1 MVPVSGLAVAFAF
14 VVGAVFGRV
23 SAEAKGN
30 AAAGVLADLA
40 SRASSGGGGGDN
52 TTFIPMTEEQRIEDE
67 KKKEKKKEDALRQE
81 LRRRKKRDEDE
92 AKFVASEL
100 VRLEKERLALVKA
113 EEDENKRREKIRAE
127 LAERAEIERMYL
139 DEKREREDAETAE
152 KERIA
157 AAEFER
163 KRETKRVAAAL
174 LLSTQNAERVRRGE
188 TSKQFQ
194 VVCSVAFQF
203 RASQGDVEVEVKARA
218 GNSSVSL
225 ETGVYQSPAR
235 ARIAA
240 TNFCTSVA
248 KNAVGQWSSDMRLKV
263 MTGDASGTDHPLNK
277 QHGGFDDTEF
287 EHWGRVAG
295 ARLDQE
301 LRSLTQRAGAG
312 LEFKIRTPGGGESN
326 QDSRNET
333 NLVIERPGLPL
344 SDPDNVPNRLFAS
357 LLAAG
362 DDAFGVAAE
371 DLEWVSR
378 FELGQLH
385 GLQGGLCFPPVSA
398 ADINN
403 PDKRLKGKLL
413 ATMLTLSHWLQ
424 VGRVELLGSS
434 SSDPSTSDADPSSK
448 KIYNN
453 CVALAN
459 KILTTEANAEGASWK
474 AMYLDGFSGD
484 VLSQAA
490 STARAVLEEKDPIRV
505 MLEQA
510 EEEQRRK
517 LAGVPTIDEDQY
529 PDREESRK
537 ARHKL
542 ERDSVPLA
550 ERLWSMRNAAAQMA
564 SAGSKGQA
572 RVMLEDAFQLRSEA
586 LKKALA
592 KRVEESDGK
601 EKETLHKE
609 SQKTQ
614 PELLPELC
622 ALEDLFAS
630 EKAWFK
636 ELVGVRTQVLKAV
649 RTASERAA
657 KTGNVQRA
665 AALLEGAAREYASD
679 RKLGADH
686 PAAKNAIAAANEAW
700 EAAGIAVGDED
711 AKDAALAEVAGTP
724 VPRGQGGG
732 IVLRL
737 TKEFLQELEV
747 RRK

>member
-1 MVPVSGLAVAFAF
+1 MTVCPYIAIY
-14 VVGAVFGRV
+14 
-23 SAEAKGN
+23 KT
-30 AAAGVLADLA
+30 D
-40 SRASSGGGGGDN
+40 
-52 TTFIPMTEEQRIEDE
+52 TFR
-67 KKKEKKKEDALRQE
+67 
-81 LRRRKKRDEDE
+81 
-92 AKFVASEL
+92 
-100 VRLEKERLALVKA
+100 
-113 EEDENKRREKIRAE
+113 
-127 LAERAEIERMYL
+127 
-139 DEKREREDAETAE
+139 
-152 KERIA
+152 
-157 AAEFER
+157 
-163 KRETKRVAAAL
+163 
-174 LLSTQNAERVRRGE
+174 
-188 TSKQFQ
+188 
-194 VVCSVAFQF
+194 
-203 RASQGDVEVEVKARA
+203 
-218 GNSSVSL
+218 
-225 ETGVYQSPAR
+225 
-235 ARIAA
+235 
-240 TNFCTSVA
+240 
-248 KNAVGQWSSDMRLKV
+248 
-263 MTGDASGTDHPLNK
+263 
-277 QHGGFDDTEF
+277 
-287 EHWGRVAG
+287 
-295 ARLDQE
+295 
-301 LRSLTQRAGAG
+301 
-312 LEFKIRTPGGGESN
+312 
-326 QDSRNET
+326 
-333 NLVIERPGLPL
+333 
-344 SDPDNVPNRLFAS
+344 
-357 LLAAG
+357 
-362 DDAFGVAAE
+362 
-371 DLEWVSR
+371 
-378 FELGQLH
+378 
-385 GLQGGLCFPPVSA
+385 
-398 ADINN
+398 
-403 PDKRLKGKLL
+403 
-413 ATMLTLSHWLQ
+413 
-424 VGRVELLGSS
+424 
-434 SSDPSTSDADPSSK
+434 
-448 KIYNN
+448 
-453 CVALAN
+453 
-459 KILTTEANAEGASWK
+459 
-474 AMYLDGFSGD
+474 
-484 VLSQAA
+484 SQA
-490 STARAVLEEKDPIRV
+490 
-505 MLEQA
+505 QA

-665 AALLEGAAREYASD
+665 AALLEGKYFPLNIFRLPDCAYETDTFLLIVSGAAREYASD